1 MYLDE
6 LPSAITLGEGDTLY
20 EENIPI
26 GFFPNVSQNSYDGLL
41 RETAIF
47 NHLDF
52 KVIVSPAWMTSQKL
66 SSEKENEQIKVS
78 VYGYDINVPLPLS
91 AFRITGFEITPRSIP
106 TGKACTPNMYE
117 HGFHAVIPDETFQFS
132 YSVTI
137 VMGDLTSNWPSRL
150 DHYLNLTKN
159 KVDWY

>member
-47 NHLDF
+47 NHLDL
-52 KVIVSPAWMTSQKL
+52 KVIVSPAWMTS
-66 SSEKENEQIKVS
+66 
-78 VYGYDINVPLPLS
+78 
-91 AFRITGFEITPRSIP
+91 
-106 TGKACTPNMYE
+106 
-117 HGFHAVIPDETFQFS
+117 
-132 YSVTI
+132 
-137 VMGDLTSNWPSRL
+137 
-150 DHYLNLTKN
+150 
-159 KVDWY
+159 